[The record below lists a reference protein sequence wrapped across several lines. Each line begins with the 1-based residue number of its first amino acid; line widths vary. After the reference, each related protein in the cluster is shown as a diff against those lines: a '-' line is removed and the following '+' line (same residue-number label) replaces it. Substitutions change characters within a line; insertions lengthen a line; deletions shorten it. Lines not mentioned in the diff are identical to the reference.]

1 MNRLPQ
7 RSMGRWIGLGT
18 SVILLGLIAAAIG
31 LQSGRVRS
39 HIPYLNRPPPTPTPA
54 GVVLSLGQPATL
66 PVNVAT
72 APAVAAAVA
81 TEPAATPA
89 PIIAA
94 TATTLPTDVPTAAT
108 TPAMTTAISV
118 LPTVPATATPTLT
131 PVPAVVSP
139 TPIAMPKP
147 NPPAVFLE
155 PMAHWFQGWNQ
166 CAEVSSAMAL
176 SYFGS
181 KVDPN
186 SVTAFLRPNKDWKGF
201 KNVESPYIVEYLRS
215 QGVQAQAFEGGSV
228 ERIKRLVAA
237 GAPVIVGQWQNR
249 TDHAG
254 VGHWRVVRGYDDA
267 KGIFLLNDSMVGAAV
282 PMTYAEFD
290 DLWPLYDYVYI
301 PLWNDRLAPAV
312 QQVMGAEMDP
322 KVNIARAIT
331 YDQSRIKEQPTN
343 AERYFGLGGAYFKA
357 GDDQKAVEM
366 YHRAKSMGVL
376 DRTPWALWYQSWP
389 VTAMVNIGMDDE
401 ALQTAQENIK
411 SAGVYA
417 LMHYERGRVFEKRGD
432 MVTAKGEYQMALV
445 DNKNLKE
452 AQDAL
457 ARRGG

>member
-1 MNRLPQ
+1 MNRLLHHP
-7 RSMGRWIGLGT
+7 MNRWIGLGT
-18 SVILLGLIAAAIG
+18 SAILLGVIAATIG

-39 HIPYLNRPPPTPTPA
+39 HIPYLNSPPSTPTPA
-54 GVVLSLGQPATL
+54 GVVLSLGQSASL

-72 APAVAAAVA
+72 APTVSAAATA
-81 TEPAATPA
+81 EQ
-89 PIIAA
+89 
-94 TATTLPTDVPTAAT
+94 TATTLPISAPTATAAPIVMPMMAT
-108 TPAMTTAISV
+108 TVSV
-118 LPTVPATATPTLT
+118 APTVIATAAPATLT
-131 PVPAVVSP
+131 PAAVVASQA
-139 TPIAMPKP
+139 TAI
-147 NPPAVFLE
+147 PPAVFLE

-186 SVTAFLRPNKDWKGF
+186 SVTAVLRPNKDWKGF

-366 YHRAKSMGVL
+366 YHKAKSMGVL

-389 VTAMVNIGMDDE
+389 VTALVNIGLDDE
-401 ALQTAQENIK
+401 ALQVAQENIS

-417 LMHYERGRVFEKRGD
+417 LMRYERGRVFEKRGD
-432 MVTAKGEYQMALV
+432 LATAKREYQMALV

-452 AQDAL
+452 AQDAA
-457 ARRGG
+457 ARFGG

>member
-1 MNRLPQ
+1 MDHSPRRLMN
-7 RSMGRWIGLGT
+7 RWIGLAT
-18 SVILLGLIAAAIG
+18 SAILLGLIAAAIG

-39 HIPYLNRPPPTPTPA
+39 HIPYLNRPPPTATPA
-54 GVVLSLGQPATL
+54 GVVLSLGQSALL

-72 APAVAAAVA
+72 TPAVSAAATAEPTA
-81 TEPAATPA
+81 TAA
-89 PIIAA
+89 PIIIRAATTGSASPTVSAAATTAPTRAPIA
-94 TATTLPTDVPTAAT
+94 TATTVTQ
-108 TPAMTTAISV
+108 TPSV
-118 LPTVPATATPTLT
+118 
-131 PVPAVVSP
+131 VVAP
-139 TPIAMPKP
+139 QPIVI
-147 NPPAVFLE
+147 PPAVFLE
-155 PMAHWFQGWNQ
+155 PMTHWFQGWNQ

-181 KVDPN
+181 RVDPN
-186 SVTAFLRPNKDWKGF
+186 SVTATLRPNKDWKAS
-201 KNVESPYIVEYLRS
+201 KNVESPYIVEYLRG
-215 QGVQAQAFEGGSV
+215 QGVRAQAFEGGSV
-228 ERIKRLVAA
+228 DRIKRLVAA

-301 PLWNDRLAPAV
+301 PLWNDRLAPAI

-322 KVNIARAIT
+322 KVNAARAIA

-343 AERYFGLGGAYFKA
+343 AELYFGLGGAYFKA

-366 YHRAKSMGVL
+366 YHKAKSMGVL
-376 DRTPWALWYQSWP
+376 DRTPWALWDQSWP

-401 ALQTAQENIK
+401 ALQVAQENIK

-417 LMHYERGRVFEKRGD
+417 LMRYERGRVFEKRGD
-432 MVTAKGEYQMALV
+432 LVGAKREYQMALV

-452 AQDAL
+452 
-457 ARRGG
+457 

>member
-1 MNRLPQ
+1 MDHSPRRLMN
-7 RSMGRWIGLGT
+7 RWIGLAT
-18 SVILLGLIAAAIG
+18 SAILLGLIAAAIG

-39 HIPYLNRPPPTPTPA
+39 HIPYLNRPPPTATPA
-54 GVVLSLGQPATL
+54 GVVLSLGQSALL

-72 APAVAAAVA
+72 TPAVSAAATAEPTA
-81 TEPAATPA
+81 TAA
-89 PIIAA
+89 PIIIRAATTGSASPTVSAAATTAPTRAPIA
-94 TATTLPTDVPTAAT
+94 TATTVTQ
-108 TPAMTTAISV
+108 TPSV
-118 LPTVPATATPTLT
+118 
-131 PVPAVVSP
+131 VVAP
-139 TPIAMPKP
+139 QPIVI
-147 NPPAVFLE
+147 PPAVFLE
-155 PMAHWFQGWNQ
+155 PMTHWFQGWNQ

-181 KVDPN
+181 RVDPN
-186 SVTAFLRPNKDWKGF
+186 SVTATLRPNKDWKAS
-201 KNVESPYIVEYLRS
+201 KNVESPYIVEYLRG
-215 QGVQAQAFEGGSV
+215 QGVRAQAFEGGSV
-228 ERIKRLVAA
+228 DRIKRLVAA

-301 PLWNDRLAPAV
+301 PLWNDRLAPAI

-322 KVNIARAIT
+322 KVNAAHAIA

-343 AERYFGLGGAYFKA
+343 AELYFGLGGAYFKA

-366 YHRAKSMGVL
+366 YHKAKSMGVL
-376 DRTPWALWYQSWP
+376 DRTPWALWDQSWP

-401 ALQTAQENIK
+401 ALQVAQENIK

-417 LMHYERGRVFEKRGD
+417 LMRYEGGRVFEKRGD
-432 MVTAKGEYQMALV
+432 LVGAKREYQMALG

-452 AQDAL
+452 ARDAATRL
-457 ARRGG
+457 GG